1 MKRKIKLDFSS
12 ERQTKAKRMRS
23 FIISFTAFVIVLGA
37 ISILMFYKSVNFDM
51 SNIFNKNESTTND
64 FSTTEETTI
73 LAELTGKSNL
83 LFVCY
88 DINNNISSAF
98 IIKNNMEIKTISVY
112 NLAPDAK
119 YIFNDT
125 SLTLNEHFVKNGI
138 SGMKL
143 AVENQ
148 TKIKIDKYIKATETN
163 FKKIIDKIGTVDVNI
178 PFDIN
183 YKSNDF
189 TLSLN
194 SGVQNLSGDM
204 LVKYLKISKDENSSK
219 AFAAFLDKSFSK
231 KTIEEQDALFY
242 NLINLVDTDISVVDY
257 SDKRNVISAF
267 SNLSAES
274 KYIKSI
280 INVEN

>member
-51 SNIFNKNESTTND
+51 SNIFNKNKSTTND

-119 YIFNDT
+119 YVFNDT

-148 TKIKIDKYIKATETN
+148 TKIKIDKYIKSSETN

-280 INVEN
+280 TNVEN

>member
-23 FIISFTAFVIVLGA
+23 FIISFSAFVIVLGA

-242 NLINLVDTDISVVDY
+242 NLINLVDTDISVVNY

-280 INVEN
+280 INIEN

>member
-148 TKIKIDKYIKATETN
+148 TKIKIDKYIKASETN

-219 AFAAFLDKSFSK
+219 AFVAFLDKSFSK

-280 INVEN
+280 INIEN

>member
-51 SNIFNKNESTTND
+51 SNIFNKNKSTTND

-119 YIFNDT
+119 YVFNDT

-148 TKIKIDKYIKATETN
+148 TKIKIDKYIKSSETN

>member
-51 SNIFNKNESTTND
+51 SNIFNKNKSTTND

-83 LFVCY
+83 LFVCF

-119 YIFNDT
+119 YVFNDT